1 MYVAEC
7 SWLRAVFV
15 QVSEPFCASAAV
27 VSGSVKQALSDS
39 KSLLLRR
46 LNPASQPCFA
56 WLCPFIVETNNEGPN
71 WDICLLTL
79 SFTSICT
86 LRTTLSCYMSAHCW
100 ICICGT
106 SGKAQCR
113 ECSKADRDCSKAKGR
128 MNTSDPEALR
138 EPDPWRNCAS
148 LTSWTYLASSAFQ
161 KSHFAPSNLY
171 TGMWSLLDLKLSIG
185 NFLRGLVL
193 VLPETFGWWL
203 SVVRLYIMLMFTSS
217 RLVYYPFA
225 DSSHFLTVTL
235 ILGSFILLSNLQ
247 VCAWQESTSSV
258 SRAVLPQ
265 VEILSALEQFLSW
278 TMFLGS
284 RPRQFLCIKQALVF
298 LEYVTWQQGTKIIES
313 SKLLVVARAS
323 CCAVCIQHRSSALC
337 DFG

>member
-128 MNTSDPEALR
+128 MNTSDPESWGF
-138 EPDPWRNCAS
+138 PWTRSMKKLCFLNF
-148 LTSWTYLASSAFQ
+148 WIYLASSTLQ
-161 KSHFAPSNLY
+161 ESHFIPTNLY
-171 TGMWSLLDLKLSIG
+171 AGMRSLLDLKLRIC
-185 NFLRGLVL
+185 NFLCRCL
-193 VLPETFGWWL
+193 LPETFGWWAVCCL
-203 SVVRLYIMLMFTSS
+203 SVYH
-217 RLVYYPFA
+217 A
-225 DSSHFLTVTL
+225 DV
-235 ILGSFILLSNLQ
+235 
-247 VCAWQESTSSV
+247 
-258 SRAVLPQ
+258 
-265 VEILSALEQFLSW
+265 
-278 TMFLGS
+278 
-284 RPRQFLCIKQALVF
+284 
-298 LEYVTWQQGTKIIES
+298 
-313 SKLLVVARAS
+313 
-323 CCAVCIQHRSSALC
+323 
-337 DFG
+337 